1 MESVTGCFS
10 TEKNKHDYTFG
21 KAGADFWNGRLRVLD
36 SLEPMPSKTRRATIQ
51 NPHGMTQKNG

>member
-1 MESVTGCFS
+1 M
-10 TEKNKHDYTFG
+10 EKNKHDDTFG